1 MRPACPAVGYR
12 AGGCACRGLF
22 RDLADFSTAFERVR
36 VERVQRRDRAAK
48 AEARAAE
55 KAARLEAKKAKH
67 AGAAPVSPPA
77 APKDDLFAAFQ
88 KAQAG
93 SAEEMIAAFRARR
106 ASVEPQ

>member
-1 MRPACPAVGYR
+1 MGSYR
-12 AGGCACRGLF
+12 TGGCACRGLF